1 MHDYDYREGVV
12 CYINHVSRVVHEQ
25 SICAI
30 IAEKRLTFT
39 IAQFLLKRIDRVNTP

>member
-1 MHDYDYREGVV
+1 MIMTIGKGWSA
-12 CYINHVSRVVHEQ
+12 ILIMSRVVHEQ